1 MLQAAALSLGGV
13 MTKRASRLIL
23 RNAIIVMVCLL
34 VGGRSNGW
42 GATGKSSEPINVG
55 MLALLAAPQ
64 KYNGKII
71 RTIGYLYLRSD
82 SDALFFHQE
91 DLEIPI
97 LKDSFSL
104 ELTLEQKQQF
114 KGLSLTYVMVQGVMR
129 SSGADG
135 RGLNSGTITHITMV
149 HGWKPY
155 VPFDSNT
162 K

>member
-1 MLQAAALSLGGV
+1 
-13 MTKRASRLIL
+13 MTKHTSISTL
-23 RNAIIVMVCLL
+23 RNVVIVLVCLL
-34 VGGRSNGW
+34 VGTHSESW
-42 GATGKSSEPINVG
+42 GASEKSSEPINVG

-64 KYNGKII
+64 KYNGKTI

-82 SDALFFHQE
+82 ADALFFHQE

-114 KGLSLTYVMVQGVMR
+114 KGLNLTYVMVQGVVR
-129 SSGADG
+129 SSGPDG
-135 RGLNSGTITHITMV
+135 RGLNSGTITHVTMV

-155 VPFDSNT
+155 VPFDSNA

>member
-1 MLQAAALSLGGV
+1 
-13 MTKRASRLIL
+13 MTKRASTSRTLRSATIL
-23 RNAIIVMVCLL
+23 LVVCLL
-34 VGGRSNGW
+34 VGTGSNGW
-42 GATGKSSEPINVG
+42 GAVEKPSEPINVG

-82 SDALFFHQE
+82 GDALFFRQE

-104 ELTLEQKQQF
+104 ALTPEQKQQF
-114 KGLSLTYVMVQGVMR
+114 KELNLRYVIVQGVMR
-129 SSGADG
+129 SSGPDG
-135 RGLNSGTITHITMV
+135 PELSSGTIMQVTMV

-155 VPFDSNT
+155 VPFDSS
-162 K
+162 KK

>member
-1 MLQAAALSLGGV
+1 
-13 MTKRASRLIL
+13 MTKRASSSWTL
-23 RNAIIVMVCLL
+23 RSAIIVLVVCLL
-34 VGGRSNGW
+34 AATHSNGW
-42 GATGKSSEPINVG
+42 GAVKKSSEPINVG

-64 KYNGKII
+64 RYNGKTI

-82 SDALFFHQE
+82 GDALFSHRE

-104 ELTLEQKQQF
+104 ELSPEQKQQF
-114 KGLSLTYVMVQGVMR
+114 KALNLTYVMVQGVVR
-129 SSGADG
+129 SSGPDG
-135 RGLNSGTITHITMV
+135 PELSSGTITHVTMV

-155 VPFDSNT
+155 VPFESNT